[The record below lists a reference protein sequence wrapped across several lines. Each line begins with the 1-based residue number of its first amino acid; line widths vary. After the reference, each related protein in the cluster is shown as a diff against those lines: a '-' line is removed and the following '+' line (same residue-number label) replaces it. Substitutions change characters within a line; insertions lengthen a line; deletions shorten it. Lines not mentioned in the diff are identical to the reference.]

1 MLSGLDTAWISSTTS
16 NGLQS
21 HGHPHWRMVQLET
34 SKLLEL
40 GCVLPATVLP
50 HFQMYRWAFV
60 GGKYVDS
67 NNTDGEMNGHIEAD
81 ITHKTSSVFV
91 PHVNRIARLME
102 IRYHNN
108 SPQQPIRSHKSSTN
122 NITTPPIASHHHLVL
137 TCQTI
142 TNIQD
147 LYPFFSTL
155 GNSWAKHSGDN
166 EKDLANCL
174 AEIEQLLAADFL
186 EKMPSNVSAR

>member
-1 MLSGLDTAWISSTTS
+1 MLSGLDTAWISNTS
-16 NGLQS
+16 NGLHS

-60 GGKYVDS
+60 GGKY
-67 NNTDGEMNGHIEAD
+67 DGGEAEMNGHID
-81 ITHKTSSVFV
+81 TDPVLKTSSIFV
-91 PHVNRIARLME
+91 PHVNRIARLID
-102 IRYHNN
+102 IRYRNN
-108 SPQQPIRSHKSSTN
+108 SPQQSIKSNTN
-122 NITTPPIASHHHLVL
+122 KTSDANETVTSHHHLVL

-142 TNIQD
+142 ANVQD

-155 GNSWAKHSGDN
+155 GDSWAKHSGDN
-166 EKDLANCL
+166 ERDLANCL
-174 AEIEQLLAADFL
+174 AEIELLLAADFL